1 MGKHLLAVTKIAQ
14 IQSLFLVLAA
24 MTLQSCFPNNVC
36 SSFPQRL
43 SEANRTDVELTDLS
57 ELNSLR
63 GMNEAIDKINFCYG
77 DTKYAKN
84 EFQRSFERASIGN
97 DGKYYIF
104 FTFIGIEDY
113 SLVFRA
119 NQNGVVEAV
128 FSYSPIIGFLAP
140 RIP

>member
-1 MGKHLLAVTKIAQ
+1 MGKHPLAVTKMVQ
-14 IQSLFLVLAA
+14 IRSLFLFLAG
-24 MTLQSCFPNNVC
+24 MTLQSCYSPNAC
-36 SSFPQRL
+36 ASFPQRL

-57 ELNSLR
+57 EFNSLR
-63 GMNEAIDKINFCYG
+63 GMNAAINKINFCYG
-77 DTKYAKN
+77 DTTYSKN
-84 EFQRSFERASIGN
+84 EFQRLFERASIGS

-119 NQNGVVEAV
+119 NQKGVVEAV

-140 RIP
+140 G